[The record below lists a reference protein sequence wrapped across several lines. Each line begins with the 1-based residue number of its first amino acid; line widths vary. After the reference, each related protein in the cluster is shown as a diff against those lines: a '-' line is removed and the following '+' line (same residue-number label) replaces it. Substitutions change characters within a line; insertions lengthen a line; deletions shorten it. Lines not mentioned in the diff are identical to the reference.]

1 MTAQQVLDS
10 CQQLYEKHKLITY
23 PRSDCRY
30 LPKEHLK
37 QVKAVSQAVAVNE
50 PELALAAQQA
60 DTALISRAWNDGKV
74 DAHHAII
81 PTEKRMPAGRLSV
94 AEQRLYQMIARQY
107 LAQFYPP
114 FCYRDTLAEVTIAG
128 GCFVAKARVERSAG
142 WKKLFRQHNS
152 GDKVALTADEAGVD
166 RDVAKLAFK
175 DNAID
180 MIDAWIDSIDMEL
193 AHRLP
198 AEKLAAMKIRDR
210 ITALLATRL
219 EIMAPDRES
228 LRRAMAIMAMP
239 QNLVRSAKIGWRS
252 ADRMWR
258 LAGDTASDFNHY
270 TKRMTLSAVYA
281 STLSVF
287 VNDDSDNFADA
298 RAFLDRRIDNVMQF
312 EKVKFQAKQRQE
324 YVPSLSRFIG
334 RLRYPAR

>member
-1 MTAQQVLDS
+1 MSISPLPADPTLD
-10 CQQLYEKHKLITY
+10 EV
-23 PRSDCRY
+23 R
-30 LPKEHLK
+30 
-37 QVKAVSQAVAVNE
+37 A
-50 PELALAAQQA
+50 ALA
-60 DTALISRAWNDGKV
+60 
-74 DAHHAII
+74 
-81 PTEKRMPAGRLSV
+81 P
-94 AEQRLYQMIARQY
+94 MIARN
-107 LAQFYPP
+107 
-114 FCYRDTLAEVTIAG
+114 AG
-128 GCFVAKARVERSAG
+128 FDG
-142 WKKLFRQHNS
+142 WSDAAVH
-152 GDKVALTADEAGVD
+152 AAADEAGVD

-180 MIDAWIDSIDMEL
+180 MIDAWVDSIDMEL

>member
-1 MTAQQVLDS
+1 MSISPLPADPTLD
-10 CQQLYEKHKLITY
+10 EV
-23 PRSDCRY
+23 R
-30 LPKEHLK
+30 
-37 QVKAVSQAVAVNE
+37 A
-50 PELALAAQQA
+50 ALAP
-60 DTALISRAWNDGKV
+60 I
-74 DAHHAII
+74 
-81 PTEKRMPAGRLSV
+81 
-94 AEQRLYQMIARQY
+94 IARN
-107 LAQFYPP
+107 
-114 FCYRDTLAEVTIAG
+114 AG
-128 GCFVAKARVERSAG
+128 FDG
-142 WKKLFRQHNS
+142 WSDAAVH
-152 GDKVALTADEAGVD
+152 AAADEAGVD

-198 AEKLAAMKIRDR
+198 AEKLATMKIRDR

-219 EIMAPDRES
+219 DIMAPDRES
-228 LRRAMAIMAMP
+228 LRRAMAIMSMP

>member
-1 MTAQQVLDS
+1 MSISPLPADPTLD
-10 CQQLYEKHKLITY
+10 EV
-23 PRSDCRY
+23 R
-30 LPKEHLK
+30 
-37 QVKAVSQAVAVNE
+37 A
-50 PELALAAQQA
+50 ALAP
-60 DTALISRAWNDGKV
+60 I
-74 DAHHAII
+74 
-81 PTEKRMPAGRLSV
+81 
-94 AEQRLYQMIARQY
+94 IARN
-107 LAQFYPP
+107 
-114 FCYRDTLAEVTIAG
+114 AG
-128 GCFVAKARVERSAG
+128 FDG
-142 WKKLFRQHNS
+142 WS
-152 GDKVALTADEAGVD
+152 DAAVYAAADEAGVD

-258 LAGDTASDFNHY
+258 LAGDSASDFNHY

>member
-1 MTAQQVLDS
+1 MLCMSKSPLPADPTLD
-10 CQQLYEKHKLITY
+10 EIRT
-23 PRSDCRY
+23 
-30 LPKEHLK
+30 
-37 QVKAVSQAVAVNE
+37 
-50 PELALAAQQA
+50 ALAP
-60 DTALISRAWNDGKV
+60 I
-74 DAHHAII
+74 
-81 PTEKRMPAGRLSV
+81 
-94 AEQRLYQMIARQY
+94 IARN
-107 LAQFYPP
+107 
-114 FCYRDTLAEVTIAG
+114 AG
-128 GCFVAKARVERSAG
+128 FDG
-142 WKKLFRQHNS
+142 WSDAAVH
-152 GDKVALTADEAGVD
+152 AAADEAGVD

-180 MIDAWIDSIDMEL
+180 MIDAWIDSIDLEL

-198 AEKLAAMKIRDR
+198 AENLAAMKIRDR

>member
-1 MTAQQVLDS
+1 MSISPLPADPTLD
-10 CQQLYEKHKLITY
+10 EV
-23 PRSDCRY
+23 R
-30 LPKEHLK
+30 
-37 QVKAVSQAVAVNE
+37 A
-50 PELALAAQQA
+50 ALAP
-60 DTALISRAWNDGKV
+60 I
-74 DAHHAII
+74 
-81 PTEKRMPAGRLSV
+81 
-94 AEQRLYQMIARQY
+94 IARN
-107 LAQFYPP
+107 
-114 FCYRDTLAEVTIAG
+114 AG
-128 GCFVAKARVERSAG
+128 FDG
-142 WKKLFRQHNS
+142 WSDAAVH
-152 GDKVALTADEAGVD
+152 AAADEAGVD

-210 ITALLATRL
+210 ITALLSTRL

>member
-1 MTAQQVLDS
+1 MSINPLPADPTLD
-10 CQQLYEKHKLITY
+10 EV
-23 PRSDCRY
+23 R
-30 LPKEHLK
+30 
-37 QVKAVSQAVAVNE
+37 A
-50 PELALAAQQA
+50 ALAP
-60 DTALISRAWNDGKV
+60 I
-74 DAHHAII
+74 
-81 PTEKRMPAGRLSV
+81 
-94 AEQRLYQMIARQY
+94 IARN
-107 LAQFYPP
+107 
-114 FCYRDTLAEVTIAG
+114 AG
-128 GCFVAKARVERSAG
+128 FDG
-142 WKKLFRQHNS
+142 WSDAAVH
-152 GDKVALTADEAGVD
+152 AAADEAGVD

-193 AHRLP
+193 THRLP

>member
-1 MTAQQVLDS
+1 MSISPLPADPTLD
-10 CQQLYEKHKLITY
+10 EV
-23 PRSDCRY
+23 R
-30 LPKEHLK
+30 
-37 QVKAVSQAVAVNE
+37 A
-50 PELALAAQQA
+50 ALAP
-60 DTALISRAWNDGKV
+60 I
-74 DAHHAII
+74 
-81 PTEKRMPAGRLSV
+81 
-94 AEQRLYQMIARQY
+94 IARN
-107 LAQFYPP
+107 
-114 FCYRDTLAEVTIAG
+114 AG
-128 GCFVAKARVERSAG
+128 FDG
-142 WKKLFRQHNS
+142 WSDAAVH
-152 GDKVALTADEAGVD
+152 AAADAAGVD

-180 MIDAWIDSIDMEL
+180 MIDAWIDSIDLEL

-239 QNLVRSAKIGWRS
+239 QNLLRSAKIGWRS

>member
-1 MTAQQVLDS
+1 MSINPLPADPTLD
-10 CQQLYEKHKLITY
+10 EV
-23 PRSDCRY
+23 R
-30 LPKEHLK
+30 
-37 QVKAVSQAVAVNE
+37 A
-50 PELALAAQQA
+50 ALAPIIARNA
-60 DTALISRAWNDGKV
+60 GFDGWSDTAV
-74 DAHHAII
+74 HA
-81 PTEKRMPAGRLSV
+81 A
-94 AEQRLYQMIARQY
+94 
-107 LAQFYPP
+107 
-114 FCYRDTLAEVTIAG
+114 
-128 GCFVAKARVERSAG
+128 
-142 WKKLFRQHNS
+142 
-152 GDKVALTADEAGVD
+152 ADEAGVD

-219 EIMAPDRES
+219 DIMAPDRES